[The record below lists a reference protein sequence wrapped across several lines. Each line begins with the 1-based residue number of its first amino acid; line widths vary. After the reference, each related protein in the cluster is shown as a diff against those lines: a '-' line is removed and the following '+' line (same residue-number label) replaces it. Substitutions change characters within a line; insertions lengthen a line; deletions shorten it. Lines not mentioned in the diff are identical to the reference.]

1 MTGCALQLDA
11 APQGNQ
17 AAGVVRTREA
27 EVLLQGP
34 VGAEKLAGSEHTGGR
49 AAILVHRLAPRALG
63 SPIHTHRDE
72 DEYSFVLEG
81 EVGVQVGGET
91 VVARPGDLV
100 CKPRGVPHAFWNA
113 TDRPAR
119 LLEVIVPGGLEDY
132 FVRIAGLFAAPGP
145 PDLDAL
151 EEVAASF
158 GVQVD
163 PASVPQL
170 AQAHGLVLS

>member
-1 MTGCALQLDA
+1 MTGSVLQPDA

-17 AAGVVRTREA
+17 AAGVVRAGEA

-34 VGAEKLAGSEHTGGR
+34 VGAEKLIGSEQTGGR
-49 AAILVHRLAPRALG
+49 ATILVHPLAPRTLG

-91 VVARPGDLV
+91 LVARPGDLV

-119 LLEVIVPGGLEDY
+119 LLEVIVPGGFEDY
-132 FVRIAGLFAAPGP
+132 FVRLAGLFAAPGP
-145 PDLDAL
+145 TDLDAL
-151 EEVAASF
+151 GEVAASF
-158 GVQVD
+158 GLQLD